1 MSQNQSQVLTV
12 VAAAELLSVSKETVR
27 KLIEAGD
34 IVAANVG
41 SPGKRKSYR
50 ILQCELI
57 KFLRSK
63 QVKVPAIP
71 PAKRL
76 PRTTVVKEFV

>member
-1 MSQNQSQVLTV
+1 MNKPSKEVLNV
-12 VAAAELLSVSKETVR
+12 VQAAELLSVSKETVR
-27 KLIEAGD
+27 KLIEAGE

-50 ILQCELI
+50 VLHSELI
-57 KFLRSK
+57 NFLRAK
-63 QVKVPAIP
+63 QVKVPGIE

-76 PRTTVVKEFV
+76 SRSQKVGSYV